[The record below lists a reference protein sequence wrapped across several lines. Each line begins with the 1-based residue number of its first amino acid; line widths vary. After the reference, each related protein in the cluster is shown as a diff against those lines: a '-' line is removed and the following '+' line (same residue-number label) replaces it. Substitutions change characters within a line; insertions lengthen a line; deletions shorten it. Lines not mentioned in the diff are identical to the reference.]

1 MGRDTPL
8 GKMKN
13 HVEGKRKKQNK
24 KKKEKK
30 EALWFGPLDFLG
42 ILWSLLRFSVL
53 FFMTRTFGFLAV
65 LSENVPPSP
74 PPHLCAHILFL
85 AYFGVPDAGRDGVW
99 IPAQTNADRT
109 SAVTG

>member
-8 GKMKN
+8 GKRKN
-13 HVEGKRKKQNK
+13 HVEGERKK
-24 KKKEKK
+24 
-30 EALWFGPLDFLG
+30 
-42 ILWSLLRFSVL
+42 SLMVRSTGFSGHLVESRRFSVL
-53 FFMTRTFGFLAV
+53 FSMPRTYGFSRCTLR
-65 LSENVPPSP
+65 EC
-74 PPHLCAHILFL
+74 PPHLCAHILFF